1 LLGWSLG
8 ANHAA
13 NAFGTAVA
21 SRMVKFRDA
30 VILCAGFVILGAVL
44 EGGEGMATYSR
55 LSSTTPNLAF
65 VVTLSA
71 GLSVA
76 LMSVLRLPVS
86 TSQAVVGA
94 VVVLGVLRSSLD
106 SSALVKVLLCWLTTP
121 IGAALLAILL
131 YYTVGKLLNR
141 LYPSLFL
148 YDRGLRW
155 ALILAG
161 SYAAYA
167 LGANN
172 AANVSGVFVGAG
184 MLSPDVA
191 CWFAGGTIALGVL
204 TYSRSVM
211 MTLGRDLVHMN
222 AYTAFIAVLA
232 EGATLHLYAWLGVPV
247 STTQAIV
254 GAVVGMG
261 LIKGGRSINARTL
274 GRILFGWLGTP
285 VICAG
290 VTLLLYG
297 LFLAL
302 RLA

>member
-1 LLGWSLG
+1 VMSYWS
-8 ANHAA
+8 
-13 NAFGTAVA
+13 
-21 SRMVKFRDA
+21 
-30 VILCAGFVILGAVL
+30 
-44 EGGEGMATYSR
+44 
-55 LSSTTPNLAF
+55 
-65 VVTLSA
+65 
-71 GLSVA
+71 
-76 LMSVLRLPVS
+76 LPVS
-86 TSQAVVGA
+86 TSQAVVGSL
-94 VVVLGVLRSSLD
+94 VVLGLLRQSLD
-106 SSALVKVLLCWLTTP
+106 TSALTKVLICWLATP
-121 IGAALLAILL
+121 IGAALIGVVL
-131 YYTVGKLLNR
+131 YYAVGKVLNR
-141 LYPSLFL
+141 LYPSLFF
-148 YDRGLRW
+148 YDRSLRW

-172 AANVSGVFVGAG
+172 VANVTGPFVGAG
-184 MLSPDVA
+184 MLSPFWACLIGSVA
-191 CWFAGGTIALGVL
+191 IAAGVL
-204 TYSRSVM
+204 TYSRKVM
-211 MTLGRDLVHMN
+211 FTLGRDLVQMN